1 MLVAVA
7 PAPFDILAGVVSN
20 PCSPVNLPS
29 TTIVSPSILSI
40 VAFATLE
47 LSVEVNVTVLP
58 IANVPLMPPKRT
70 RVLPSLYNPWLLS
83 NAYTERLAKYVKEFN
98 HSILVP
104 LVANIASTP
113 GVINV
118 AAWNKILASL
128 ELALTTLPSK

>member
-7 PAPFDILAGVVSN
+7 PAPFVILAGVVSN

-58 IANVPLMPPKRT
+58 IANRLILFQAGQVLHSVDKVLTGT
-70 RVLPSLYNPWLLS
+70 RRALAFNLWDKEPWS
-83 NAYTERLAKYVKEFN
+83 YGQGHFSSEQ
-98 HSILVP
+98 
-104 LVANIASTP
+104 
-113 GVINV
+113 
-118 AAWNKILASL
+118 
-128 ELALTTLPSK
+128 